1 MNANHRKSKPIDSVT
16 QSDCASIRGDS
27 HSSTVMTEIEDSNA
41 LQETMESLEERVLE
55 TLRQVH
61 IGENGPDVVS
71 AGQVFDVVS
80 TAGAVRVL
88 LDPERIPGD
97 DLEALA
103 ETLTPLVET
112 LPGVERAVVK
122 PRPRST
128 ARHASLPGVRH
139 VVAVHSGKGG
149 VGKSTLTANL
159 AVAFASQGYA
169 VGLLDADVYGPSA
182 PILLGAGGRA
192 ETTES
197 GDRIQPRTVHGVRMI
212 SLGLLLP
219 EEQALIWRGSLIDEG
234 LPQLFSDV
242 AWGELDLLLVDLP
255 PGTSD
260 VHLAVAGHVALSGVV
275 TVTAPGQVSVDDVRR
290 GLEMFADLAVPC
302 LGLVENMAGF
312 QCRECGHV
320 GALFGSGGASLLA
333 EQTGLPLLGTLPFIP
348 EVAVGSD
355 SGEPAARSNTG
366 AGAPFHELARLLA
379 DRLKLD
385 TEAVRP

>member
-1 MNANHRKSKPIDSVT
+1 M
-16 QSDCASIRGDS
+16 SI
-27 HSSTVMTEIEDSNA
+27 NA
-41 LQETMESLEERVLE
+41 LQAAMASLEEQVLE
-55 TLRQVH
+55 RLRQVR

-71 AGQVFDVVS
+71 AGQVFNVVA
-80 TAGAVRVL
+80 TGGAVRVL
-88 LDPERIPGD
+88 LDPARIPED
-97 DLEALA
+97 DLDVLA
-103 ETLTPLVET
+103 ETLTPLVEG

-128 ARHASLPGVRH
+128 ARHASLPGIRH

-159 AVAFASQGYA
+159 AVALAAQGFA

-182 PILLGAGGRA
+182 PTLLGTGGRA

-197 GDRIQPRTVHGVRMI
+197 GDQIQPKTAHGVGMI

-234 LPQLFSDV
+234 LPQLFHDV

-260 VHLAVAGHVALSGVV
+260 VHLAVASQVALSGVIA
-275 TVTAPGQVSVDDVRR
+275 VTAPGQVSVDDVRR

-312 QCRECGHV
+312 QCCKCGHE
-320 GALFGSGGASLLA
+320 GALFGSGGAVELA
-333 EQTGLPLLGTLPFIP
+333 DQTGLPLLASLPFIP

-355 SGEPAARSNTG
+355 NGEPAALQETG
-366 AGAPFHELARLLA
+366 SGAPFHQLARQLA
-379 DRLKLD
+379 CALKL
-385 TEAVRP
+385 EAEAAIS

>member
-1 MNANHRKSKPIDSVT
+1 MS
-16 QSDCASIRGDS
+16 
-27 HSSTVMTEIEDSNA
+27 MNA
-41 LQETMESLEERVLE
+41 LQAEMESLEVRVLE
-55 TLRQVH
+55 TLRQVR

-71 AGQVFDVVS
+71 AGQVFDVVA
-80 TAGAVRVL
+80 TGGAVRVL

-122 PRPRST
+122 PRPRAT

-159 AVAFASQGYA
+159 AVALVAQGYA

-182 PILLGAGGRA
+182 PTLLGVGGRA

-197 GDRIQPRTVHGVRMI
+197 GDRIQPKTAHGVRMI

-234 LPQLFSDV
+234 LPQLFRDV

-260 VHLAVAGHVALSGVV
+260 VHLAVAGHVALSGVIA
-275 TVTAPGQVSVDDVRR
+275 VTAPGQVSVDDVRR

-312 QCRECGHV
+312 ECRKCGHM
-320 GALFGSGGASLLA
+320 GALFGSGGAVELSA
-333 EQTGLPLLGTLPFIP
+333 MTGLPLLASLPFIP
-348 EVAVGSD
+348 GIAAGSD
-355 SGEPAARSNTG
+355 NGEPAAMQKTG
-366 AGAPFHELARLLA
+366 CGAPFHELARQLA
-379 DRLKLD
+379 SALKLEA
-385 TEAVRP
+385 EAVSP

>member
-1 MNANHRKSKPIDSVT
+1 MSV
-16 QSDCASIRGDS
+16 
-27 HSSTVMTEIEDSNA
+27 NA
-41 LQETMESLEERVLE
+41 LQAEMESLEERVLDR
-55 TLRQVH
+55 LSQVH

-71 AGQVFDVVS
+71 AGQVYDVVA
-80 TAGAVRVL
+80 TGGAVRVL
-88 LDPERIPGD
+88 LDPELIPEA

-112 LPGVERAVVK
+112 LPGVERAVIK
-122 PRPRST
+122 PRPCSS
-128 ARHASLPGVRH
+128 ARHACLPGIRH

-159 AVAFASQGYA
+159 AVALAAQGHA

-182 PILLGAGGRA
+182 PTLLGASGRA
-192 ETTES
+192 ETTDDGE
-197 GDRIQPRTVHGVRMI
+197 RIQPRTAHGVRMI

-234 LPQLFSDV
+234 LTQLFRDV
-242 AWGELDLLLVDLP
+242 AWGELDILLVDLP

-260 VHLAVAGHVALSGVV
+260 VHLAVAGHVALSGVIA
-275 TVTAPGQVSVDDVRR
+275 VTAPGQVSVDDVRR

-312 QCRECGHV
+312 QCRKCGHT
-320 GALFGSGGASLLA
+320 GALFGSGGAAELA
-333 EQTGLPLLGTLPFIP
+333 AQTGLPLLASLPFMP

-355 SGEPAARSNTG
+355 SGEPAALRETE
-366 AGAPFHELARLLA
+366 AGAPFHDLARQLA
-379 DRLKLD
+379 GALNLQA
-385 TEAVRP
+385 EAATP

>member
-1 MNANHRKSKPIDSVT
+1 MSV
-16 QSDCASIRGDS
+16 
-27 HSSTVMTEIEDSNA
+27 NA
-41 LQETMESLEERVLE
+41 LQAEMENLEAQVLDR
-55 TLRQVH
+55 LSQVR
-61 IGENGPDVVS
+61 IGENGPDVVR
-71 AGQVFDVVS
+71 AGQVYDVVA
-80 TAGAVRVL
+80 TGGAVRVL
-88 LDPERIPGD
+88 LDPERIPEA

-112 LPGVERAVVK
+112 LPGVERAVIK
-122 PRPRST
+122 LRPRPS
-128 ARHASLPGVRH
+128 ARYASLPGIRH

-159 AVAFASQGYA
+159 AVALAAQGHA

-182 PILLGAGGRA
+182 PTLLGAGGRA
-192 ETTES
+192 ETTDDGE
-197 GDRIQPRTVHGVRMI
+197 RIQPRTAHGVRMI

-234 LPQLFSDV
+234 LPQLFRDV

-260 VHLAVAGHVALSGVV
+260 VHLAVAGHVALTGVIA
-275 TVTAPGQVSVDDVRR
+275 VTAPGQVSVDDVRR

-312 QCRECGHV
+312 SCRKCGHT
-320 GALFGSGGASLLA
+320 GDLFGSGGAAELA
-333 EQTGLPLLGTLPFIP
+333 AQTGLPLLASLPFLP

-355 SGEPAARSNTG
+355 NGQPAAVRDTG
-366 AGAPFHELARLLA
+366 SGAPFHRLARRLA
-379 DRLKLD
+379 GMLKLD
-385 TEAVRP
+385 MEAVAP